1 MLTVGMFATLWVIK
15 RDIPSLPVLCS
26 GMLIS
31 TLRRSLN
38 KDQDSSSRPPCSA
51 NRVDDFDQGYEASGQ
66 TPQTPRVR
74 RAAWRDLEVGFF
86 CVSGFEIMCKIK
98 KQLQAAGASLTMSVF
113 LLNKSK
119 TVFSPR
125 AIKTH

>member
-1 MLTVGMFATLWVIK
+1 MLTVGMFATLWVIE

-26 GMLIS
+26 GVLIS

-74 RAAWRDLEVGFF
+74 RAAWRDLEVVFF
-86 CVSGFEIMCKIK
+86 LCQDLKLCAK
-98 KQLQAAGASLTMSVF
+98 
-113 LLNKSK
+113 
-119 TVFSPR
+119 
-125 AIKTH
+125 